1 MPNVKGPLFSMEA
14 SGTLGG
20 TITFDKRGF
29 VRQRVIPANPKT
41 AAQGNQ
47 RQQLLGVQKTL
58 TFIGAAVIA
67 LVKAI
72 APTSYR
78 WNSYLLSQVLGTG
91 SAAYAASLAAFG
103 ALSVEQKTAWDA
115 EATALGITSQSIPYA
130 TDPVASPGALLFAV
144 SRTLFFLGVGVELGQ
159 PAGDNAADWAPF
171 YVS

>member
-47 RQQLLGVQKTL
+47 RQRLLGVQKTL
-58 TFIGAAVIA
+58 TFIGAAVVT

-78 WNSYLLSQVLGTG
+78 WNSYLLSQVLGTA
-91 SAAYAASLAAFG
+91 SAAYAASVAAFG
-103 ALSVEQKTAWDA
+103 ALSVEQKT
-115 EATALGITSQSIPYA
+115 T
-130 TDPVASPGALLFAV
+130 
-144 SRTLFFLGVGVELGQ
+144 
-159 PAGDNAADWAPF
+159 
-171 YVS
+171 